1 MKYIF
6 VLLIA
11 LLSTNAINAQ
21 NMDEISYSLGV
32 VMAQNLKK
40 EGIKGLNADQLAKAI
55 TDVLEGKTLDI
66 TPEEA
71 SAKFQAYMQ
80 KQQESAHSNNKS
92 AGEIFLAA
100 NKTKTGITTTDS
112 GLQYEVISKGEGAMP
127 TLNDKVN
134 VHYHG
139 TLITGEVFDSSVE
152 RGEPIS
158 FPLNGVIQGWQEGL
172 QLMPVGSKYRFFIPQ
187 EIAYGNRG
195 AGALIKPYSALIF
208 EVELLGI
215 E

>member
-1 MKYIF
+1 MKNI
-6 VLLIA
+6 LIALIA

-40 EGIKGLNADQLAKAI
+40 EGIKGLNSERLAQAI
-55 TDVLEGKTLDI
+55 NDVLEGKTLEI
-66 TPEEA
+66 TPEQA
-71 SAKFQAYMQ
+71 SANFQAYMQ
-80 KQQESAHSNNKS
+80 KQQENAHAGNKTE
-92 AGEIFLAA
+92 GEAFLAQ
-100 NKTKTGITTTDS
+100 NKTKPGVSTTAS
-112 GLQYEVISKGEGAMP
+112 GLQYEVITKGTGPMP
-127 TLNDKVN
+127 SLSDKVN

-172 QLMPVGSKYRFFIPQ
+172 QLMPVGSKYKFYIPQ

-195 AGALIKPYSALIF
+195 AGALIKPYSALVF